1 MLKKFV
7 KNKKGFTLIE
17 LVIVVAIL
25 GVLALL
31 VVPNVVNRKNEAEE
45 AVINA
50 NIKVI
55 NNAIKMYYFEQGDY
69 PDTNDFTNLV
79 EELEEK
85 KYLDSNEAQNA
96 ISSLKGKVTV
106 VVDNGKAT
114 GIKRTTESSQSG
126 SGQQGS
132 GQSGSSEQNVN

>member
-69 PDTNDFTNLV
+69 PQANNIENLIG
-79 EELEEK
+79 ELEAK
-85 KYLDSNEAQNA
+85 KYLDPQEAENVKKN
-96 ISSLKGKVTV
+96 LDG
-106 VVDNGKAT
+106 
-114 GIKRTTESSQSG
+114 
-126 SGQQGS
+126 
-132 GQSGSSEQNVN
+132 NVNLNFDEGTTDRVTSISRSTSSGGGGTT

>member
-69 PDTNDFTNLV
+69 PQANNIEDLIG
-79 EELEEK
+79 ELKAK
-85 KYLDSNEAQNA
+85 KYLDPQEAENA
-96 ISSLKGKVTV
+96 KENLDG
-106 VVDNGKAT
+106 
-114 GIKRTTESSQSG
+114 
-126 SGQQGS
+126 
-132 GQSGSSEQNVN
+132 NVNLNFDEDTTDRVTSISRSTSSGGGGTT

>member
-69 PDTNDFTNLV
+69 PQANNIEDLIGK
-79 EELEEK
+79 LEAK
-85 KYLDSNEAQNA
+85 KYLDPQEAENA
-96 ISSLKGKVTV
+96 KKNLDG
-106 VVDNGKAT
+106 
-114 GIKRTTESSQSG
+114 
-126 SGQQGS
+126 
-132 GQSGSSEQNVN
+132 NVNLNFDEDTTDRVTSISRST

>member
-17 LVIVVAIL
+17 LVVVVAIL

-69 PDTNDFTNLV
+69 PQANNIEALIG
-79 EELEEK
+79 ELEAK
-85 KYLDSNEAQNA
+85 KYLDPQEAENA
-96 ISSLKGKVTV
+96 KKNLDG
-106 VVDNGKAT
+106 
-114 GIKRTTESSQSG
+114 
-126 SGQQGS
+126 
-132 GQSGSSEQNVN
+132 NVNLNFDEGTTDRVTSISRSTSSGGGGTT

>member
-69 PDTNDFTNLV
+69 PQANNIEDLIG
-79 EELEEK
+79 ELKAK
-85 KYLDSNEAQNA
+85 KYLDPQEAENA
-96 ISSLKGKVTV
+96 KENLDG
-106 VVDNGKAT
+106 
-114 GIKRTTESSQSG
+114 
-126 SGQQGS
+126 
-132 GQSGSSEQNVN
+132 NVNLNFEGTTDRVTSISRST

>member
-69 PDTNDFTNLV
+69 PQANNIEDLIGK
-79 EELEEK
+79 LEAK
-85 KYLDSNEAQNA
+85 KYLDPQEAENA
-96 ISSLKGKVTV
+96 KENLDG
-106 VVDNGKAT
+106 
-114 GIKRTTESSQSG
+114 
-126 SGQQGS
+126 
-132 GQSGSSEQNVN
+132 NVNLNFDEDTTDRVTSISRST

>member
-69 PDTNDFTNLV
+69 PQADDIKKLIG
-79 EELEEK
+79 ELEAK
-85 KYLDSNEAQNA
+85 KYLDPQEAENA
-96 ISSLKGKVTV
+96 KKNLDG
-106 VVDNGKAT
+106 
-114 GIKRTTESSQSG
+114 
-126 SGQQGS
+126 
-132 GQSGSSEQNVN
+132 NVNLNFDEGTTGRVTSISRSTSSGGGGTT

>member
-7 KNKKGFTLIE
+7 KDKKGFTLIE

-31 VVPNVVNRKNEAEE
+31 VVPNVVNRLDDAKD
-45 AVINA
+45 AVEKA

-69 PDTNDFTNLV
+69 PTVNSFD
-79 EELEEK
+79 ELIDDLNK
-85 KYLDSNEAQNA
+85 KGYLDSNEAQNA
-96 ISSLKGKVTV
+96 ISSLGGKVNLVIKDGKVTSIERV
-106 VVDNGKAT
+106 K
-114 GIKRTTESSQSG
+114 
-126 SGQQGS
+126 
-132 GQSGSSEQNVN
+132 

>member
-69 PDTNDFTNLV
+69 PQANNIEDLIG
-79 EELEEK
+79 ELKAK
-85 KYLDSNEAQNA
+85 KYLDPQEAENA
-96 ISSLKGKVTV
+96 KENLDG
-106 VVDNGKAT
+106 
-114 GIKRTTESSQSG
+114 
-126 SGQQGS
+126 
-132 GQSGSSEQNVN
+132 NVNLNFDEDTTDRVTSISRST